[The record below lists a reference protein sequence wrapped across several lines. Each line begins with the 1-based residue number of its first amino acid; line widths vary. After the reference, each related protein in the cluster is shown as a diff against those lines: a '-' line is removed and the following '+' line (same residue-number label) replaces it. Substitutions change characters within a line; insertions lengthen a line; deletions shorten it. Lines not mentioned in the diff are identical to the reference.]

1 MSSAAE
7 AELGA
12 LYITARKLLPLRQTL
27 IEMGWPQP
35 PTPVQTDN
43 TTAVGV
49 VNKTLVSNNLKSM
62 DLRFHWLRC
71 QEAQEQLRFYCD
83 KGPNNWGNYSTKHH
97 PPIYHESKRP
107 LFAGAAKGLLPNPP
121 NADSK

>member
-1 MSSAAE
+1 MNPRAAAGRGTHFVSEDEPFPRWNGAILTIAQIIKFVMSSAAE

-12 LYITARKLLPLRQTL
+12 LYISVRKLLPIRQTL
-27 IEMGWPQP
+27 IKMGWPQP

-49 VNKTLVSNNLKSM
+49 VNKTLVSKKLKSM

-71 QEAQEQLRFYCD
+71 
-83 KGPNNWGNYSTKHH
+83 
-97 PPIYHESKRP
+97 
-107 LFAGAAKGLLPNPP
+107 
-121 NADSK
+121 